1 MLLRIACFLA
11 CLAAALCN
19 AQGVIATA
27 TTPDAAD
34 VAVNPRTHAIYVAGD
49 SNNVVYVI
57 NPATFAVRAV
67 PTGRGPQYLAIDSAT
82 NRIYVSNERDASLS
96 IIDGVTL
103 AVTTLPIGGSG
114 PIAVDEAADRAYV
127 MRRGN
132 NGEVTVLDGAG
143 AWWYAI
149 DTGSYVPQYMALD
162 SAAHRLF
169 VSHSVSGDVRS
180 IDLTSASDTPPT
192 VSIQVAG
199 QPTYL
204 ALDAGA
210 HRLYVESNDAREP
223 LVAIDTA
230 NSAKLA
236 SITTPGHSGEPNGV
250 AINPATHR
258 VYAAFGSEVVVV
270 DPPGDVVG
278 YVETGPIANL
288 VADPGLNKVYGVAD
302 NALVVID
309 GATNAVTQVP
319 LPDFAWA
326 LALDPG
332 THRLFAAGD
341 TTAIIDATSG
351 TGSVLPPA
359 FADNVQGLWWAA
371 PAGAEPDWGIEIA
384 QQGNTLMA
392 GWFTYDTDGSALWLI
407 IPNAV
412 NTGGNTYSGS
422 VYRTTGPPFT
432 GAFDPTKVAAT
443 PVGIATFSFTDGDNG
458 TFSASIGGAQVGK
471 PITRQVFGPVP
482 ACTAGGFPG
491 PQPNYTDIW
500 WESPAGSES
509 GWGLFITHQGDNL
522 FIAWFTYDVDGR
534 PLWLVGSN
542 IAKTGNGSY
551 SGALYQTRGPAWN
564 AVPWNGAAASVQPV
578 GSATLVFS
586 DPSNATF
593 TYSALGASGS
603 KSLTREAFS
612 APATVCR

>member
-1 MLLRIACFLA
+1 MFLRLASLFA
-11 CLAAALCN
+11 CLAAAICN

-27 TTPDAAD
+27 ATPDAAD

-57 NPATFAVRAV
+57 DPTTFAVHAV
-67 PTGRGPQYLAIDSAT
+67 PTGKGPQYLAINSVT

-96 IIDGVTL
+96 IIDGGTL

-143 AWWYAI
+143 AWFYAI
-149 DTGSYVPQYMALD
+149 DTGSSVPQYMALD
-162 SAAHRLF
+162 PAVHRLF
-169 VSHSVSGDVRS
+169 VSHSASGDVRS
-180 IDLTSASDTPPT
+180 IDLTSTSDSPPT

-223 LVAIDTA
+223 LVAIDTTS
-230 NSAKLA
+230 NAKLA

-250 AINPATHR
+250 AINSATHR

-270 DPPGDVVG
+270 DPPGNIVG

-288 VADPGLNKVYGVAD
+288 VADPVRNKVYGVAD

-326 LALDPG
+326 LALDPA

-351 TGSVLPPA
+351 SGLALPPA
-359 FADNVQGLWWAA
+359 FADNVQGLWWAT
-371 PAGAEPDWGIEIA
+371 PAGAEPGWGIEIA

-392 GWFTYDTDGSALWLI
+392 GWFTYDVDGNALWFI
-407 IPNAV
+407 IPDAV
-412 NTGGNTYSGS
+412 NTGGDTYAGS
-422 VYRTTGPPFT
+422 IYRTTGSPFT
-432 GAFDPTKVAAT
+432 GTFDSTKVTAT
-443 PVGIATFSFTDGDNG
+443 QVGTATFSFTDGDNG
-458 TFSASIGGAQVGK
+458 TFSASIAGVQLNK
-471 PITRQVFGPVP
+471 PITREVFGPVP

-491 PQPNYTDIW
+491 PDPNYTDIW
-500 WESPAGSES
+500 WNSPAGSES
-509 GWGLFITHQGDNL
+509 GWGVFITHQGDNL
-522 FIAWFTYDVDGR
+522 FVVWFTYDADGR

-542 IAKTGNGSY
+542 IARTGNDTY
-551 SGALYQTRGPAWN
+551 SGALYRTWGPAWN
-564 AVPWNGAAASVQPV
+564 ALPWNSAAVSVQPA
-578 GSATLVFS
+578 GSAILVFS

-593 TYSALGASGS
+593 TYSALGVSGS

-612 APATVCR
+612 SPATICR